1 MKIIKDAIILC
12 IITVV
17 AGFGLGAVYDITKA
31 PIEKVNYETQQN
43 AYKTVF
49 ADAAEFTDLPDFSS
63 EEATRIVAESGYG
76 DTIEG
81 CVQAMGSDG
90 SVLGYVITVVSHD
103 GYGGDIK
110 FSVGIKA
117 DGTVNGYS
125 ITDISETAGLGM
137 KAKEEA
143 FYSQFEN
150 KQVEQFAVTKTGS
163 TSDSEI
169 DAISGA
175 TITSSAVTN
184 GVNASIVYFKSL
196 AE

>member
-49 ADAAEFTDLPDFSS
+49 ADASEFTDLPDFSS
-63 EEATRIVAESGYG
+63 EEATKIVAESGYS

-81 CVQAMGSDG
+81 CVQAKGSDG

-125 ITDISETAGLGM
+125 ITDINETAGLGM

-143 FYSQFEN
+143 FYAQFEN